1 MKRRYILIIWSIL
14 LTLLPL
20 LNGCIREEEFD
31 NTPQGNFEALWKIID
46 EQYCFLDYKQ
56 IDWDAIHDKYQPL
69 ITPGM
74 SYDGLFEILGNMLA
88 ELKDGHV
95 NLYSSSNMARYWDWY
110 LDYPRNFNESIIE
123 KYLGRDYRIAGG
135 AKYTILEDNIGYI
148 YYGDFSS
155 GIGNGNL
162 DEILLYLSACNG
174 LIIDVRNNGGGN
186 LTNATRMAQRFTNEK
201 VLTGYIQH
209 KTTLTDSFLLGSR
222 MLCVARTFLF
232 YYIIMY
238 QRQTD
243 RLLSSCKG
251 TQINGICAIIVR
263 ILLIR
268 VFGEL
273 SERAGRI
280 VSVVTI
286 SLVMNVNLS
295 DMPVNCG

>member
-1 MKRRYILIIWSIL
+1 M
-14 LTLLPL
+14 PL

-95 NLYSSSNMARYWDWY
+95 NLYSSSNMARYWTGIW
-110 LDYPRNFNESIIE
+110 IILVIQR
-123 KYLGRDYRIAGG
+123 KYSLKSTWEGDYRIAGG

-186 LTNATRMAQRFTNEK
+186 LNKRLPELAQRFTNEK

-209 KTTLTDSFLLGSR
+209 KTGKGHSDFSDPESHLCGTFQQYPLAKEGNCPDQPSFL
-222 MLCVARTFLF
+222 
-232 YYIIMY
+232 
-238 QRQTD
+238 
-243 RLLSSCKG
+243 
-251 TQINGICAIIVR
+251 
-263 ILLIR
+263 
-268 VFGEL
+268 
-273 SERAGRI
+273 
-280 VSVVTI
+280 
-286 SLVMNVNLS
+286 
-295 DMPVNCG
+295 